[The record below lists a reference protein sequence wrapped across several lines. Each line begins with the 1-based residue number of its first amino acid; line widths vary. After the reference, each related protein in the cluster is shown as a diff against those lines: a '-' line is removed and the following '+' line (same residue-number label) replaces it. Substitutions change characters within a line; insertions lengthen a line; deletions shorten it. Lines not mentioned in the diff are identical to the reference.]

1 MQALIYARREKCNTC
16 AVKNILLYLLTSQ
29 IYLAIMHSYS

>member
-16 AVKNILLYLLTSQ
+16 TVKNILLRLLTSQ